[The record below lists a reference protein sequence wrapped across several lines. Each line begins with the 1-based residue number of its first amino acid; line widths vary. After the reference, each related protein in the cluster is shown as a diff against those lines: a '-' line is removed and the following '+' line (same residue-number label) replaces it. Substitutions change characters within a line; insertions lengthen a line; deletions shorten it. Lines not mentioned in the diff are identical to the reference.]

1 MVHTRHARPLR
12 ALTLAALAIAPF
24 LPGCKCPTVDSG
36 HRGIV
41 FKSLAGGTS
50 QEVLGEGLHLMP
62 LWNSVIP
69 YDTRVHEMKEQLNVL
84 SSNGLAI
91 VVEAS
96 VRFRPKVEELYALQ
110 IEIGPDYA
118 QKVVAPVVRSEARKV
133 FGRYQ
138 PEEIYSTKR
147 EEIEKQ
153 IYDEVL
159 RALTG
164 KHVIVEAVLV
174 RDVNLPEAIR
184 TAIADKLAEEQRAQK
199 MRFTLDRE
207 RQEAQR
213 KQIEAEGIN
222 KYQSIVRQGLTAEYL
237 QYKGIEATERLATS
251 PNAKIVIVGNPRG
264 GLPLIFQ
271 GEK

>member
-1 MVHTRHARPLR
+1 MRR
-12 ALTLAALAIAPF
+12 ALYVALAIAPF
-24 LPGCKCPTVDSG
+24 LPGCRCPTVESG

-41 FKSLAGGTS
+41 FKTLGGGTS
-50 QEVLGEGLHLMP
+50 KEVLAEGMHFIP
-62 LWNSVIP
+62 IWNHVIP
-69 YDTRVHEMKEQLNVL
+69 YDTRVHEMKEQLVVL
-84 SSNGLAI
+84 SSNGLTLR
-91 VVEAS
+91 VDAS
-96 VRFRPKVEELYALQ
+96 VRYRPKADELFELQ
-110 IEIGPDYA
+110 TQIGPDYDG
-118 QKVVAPVVRSEARKV
+118 KVVAPIVRSEARKV

-147 EEIEKQ
+147 EEIERQ

-159 RALTG
+159 RALEG

-174 RDVNLPEAIR
+174 RDVDMPEAIK
-184 TAIADKLAEEQRAQK
+184 TAIGDKLAEEQRAQK

-213 KQIEAEGIN
+213 KQIEAEGIA

-237 QYKGIEATERLATS
+237 QYKGIEATQKLAES
-251 PNAKIVIVGNPRG
+251 PNAKVVIVGAGKG
-264 GLPLIFQ
+264 GLPVILG

>member
-1 MVHTRHARPLR
+1 MSPDRPARTLR
-12 ALTLAALAIAPF
+12 TLTLAILAIAPF

-36 HRGIV
+36 HRGVV
-41 FKSLAGGTS
+41 FRSLGGGTS
-50 QEVLGEGLHLMP
+50 KEVLGEGMTVMP
-62 LWNSVIP
+62 VWNSVIP
-69 YDTRVHEMKEQLNVL
+69 YDVRVHEMKEQLNVL

-91 VVEAS
+91 VVDAS

-110 IEIGPDYA
+110 TEIGPDYD

-138 PEEIYSTKR
+138 PEEIYSSKR
-147 EEIEKQ
+147 EEIERQ

-159 RALTG
+159 RALEG

-199 MRFTLDRE
+199 MKFTLDRE

-213 KQIEAEGIN
+213 KLIEAEGIS
-222 KYQSIVRQGLTAEYL
+222 KYQTIVRQGLTTEYL
-237 QYKGIEATERLATS
+237 QFKGIEATAKLAES
-251 PNAKIVIVGNPRG
+251 PNTKIVIVGAGKG
-264 GLPLIFQ
+264 GLPVIL
-271 GEK
+271 GDK

>member
-1 MVHTRHARPLR
+1 MRSPRRSL
-12 ALTLAALAIAPF
+12 LGFALAVAP
-24 LPGCKCPTVDSG
+24 LLGACHCPTVPSG

-41 FKSLAGGTS
+41 FESLGGGTS
-50 QEVLGEGLHLMP
+50 KEVLGEGLHVMP
-62 LWNSVIP
+62 VWNSVIS
-69 YDTRVHEMKEQLNVL
+69 YDTRVHEMKETLAVL

-91 VVEAS
+91 RVDSS
-96 VRFRPKVEELYALQ
+96 VRYRPVIEELFELQ
-110 IEIGPDYA
+110 TQIGPDYD

-147 EEIEKQ
+147 EEIERQ
-153 IYDEVL
+153 IYDEVM
-159 RALTG
+159 RALNG
-164 KHVIVEAVLV
+164 KHVVVEAILI
-174 RDVNLPEAIR
+174 RDVELPEAIK

-213 KQIEAEGIN
+213 KQIEAEGIA
-222 KYQSIVRQGLTAEYL
+222 KYQGIVRQGLTPEYL
-237 QYKGIEATERLATS
+237 QYKGIEATERLAES
-251 PNAKIVIVGNPRG
+251 PNAKVVIVGNPRG

-271 GEK
+271 GDAK